1 MKKINDNELNNTL
14 AIGNAIYYINQAHK
28 FLQYASLEIDNIKI
42 NELLQDINDLKKIL
56 FNIDAKITDL
66 KNTLNESEEI

>member
-1 MKKINDNELNNTL
+1 MKKKNENDLNNTI

-56 FNIDAKITDL
+56 FNIDNKITNL
-66 KNTLNESEEI
+66 KYILDESEEI

>member
-1 MKKINDNELNNTL
+1 MKKKNENDLNNTI

-56 FNIDAKITDL
+56 FNIDNKIANL
-66 KNTLNESEEI
+66 KYILNESEEI